1 MGCLANT
8 KGILVTSSKSVT
20 DLGLTVGAAG
30 PLLPQPPVPGVAG
43 PVSARAPPPL
53 AIVTCITLSKK

>member
-20 DLGLTVGAAG
+20 VLGLIVGAAG
-30 PLLPQPPVPGVAG
+30 PPEGYKLLEIEASNHQ
-43 PVSARAPPPL
+43 SCDFL
-53 AIVTCITLSKK
+53 LSFGFDGR

>member
-30 PLLPQPPVPGVAG
+30 PLLPQPPVPG
-43 PVSARAPPPL
+43 
-53 AIVTCITLSKK
+53 